1 MHTNPMRNVS
11 LYEVLEVSSTA
22 RLAVI
27 RAAYRC
33 LAQEY
38 HPDRN
43 LANPDSGARM
53 SLINCAYTALSDP
66 LQRAQYDQQI
76 GIGSTERRDSR
87 CAPNQ
92 GKVYAGGVNARSFA
106 YGSLD

>member
-1 MHTNPMRNVS
+1 MRSAS
-11 LYEVLEVSSTA
+11 LYDVLEVSSTA

-43 LANPDSGARM
+43 LDNPDSGARM
-53 SLINCAYTALSDP
+53 SLINCAYSALSDP
-66 LQRAQYDQQI
+66 LQRAQYDRQI
-76 GIGSTERRDSR
+76 GSSSIERRDSR
-87 CAPNQ
+87 RAPNQ
-92 GKVYAGGVNARSFA
+92 GKVYAGGVNASPFA
-106 YGSLD
+106 YRPLD